1 MISGST
7 PYDPGGRAS
16 KLQPRLARHHRLHVI
31 TKPVSSRLLP
41 GNSETTRIYS
51 EAMRTAPSRGGAQRL
66 LGRLQV
72 DSSDSHV
79 TSDTIL
85 PHTRYLCNDFQGLQG
100 TIRVCFRPCVLR
112 NRGVLT
118 APPCQFPPPPV
129 RHPTTPRQRLENRQF
144 RR

>member
-85 PHTRYLCNDFQGLQG
+85 RTPNIIAMTFMDSKGPFRY
-100 TIRVCFRPCVLR
+100 VFRPCVLR